1 MVAESITSGYVAVA
15 VGWLVGLA
23 LLYYTR
29 LAQCSVIGTKLL
41 ASGAIFAIFTS
52 AFQVFSDAL
61 TVTGQESAG
70 TALSNAGLWVGGTIS
85 WIFCLVGT
93 MFLAVGIISSKWK

>member
-1 MVAESITSGYVAVA
+1 MITGGYTAVA
-15 VGWLVGLA
+15 VGWLVALA

-41 ASGAIFAIFTS
+41 ASGALYAIFTS
-52 AFQVFSDAL
+52 AFEIFSDAL
-61 TVTGQESAG
+61 ISVGQADAG
-70 TALSNAGLWVGGTIS
+70 NHLLKAGLWIGGTIT

-93 MFLAVGIISSKWK
+93 MFLVVGIISSKWK